1 MVTMDVMKKTKIN
14 YTEIFGLYGNNEKVK
29 IVLPLFNNTGFI
41 YDMNYDI
48 NCCLGIASN
57 YQFELV
63 ETSYN
68 NNYIALNFRKIKPKH
83 ESIKKAS
90 PIQRRIVNEV

>member
-1 MVTMDVMKKTKIN
+1 MVTMDRMKKTIVN
-14 YTEIFGLYGNNEKVK
+14 YTKIFGMYGSNEKVK

-57 YQFELV
+57 YQFELI

-68 NNYIALNFRKIKPKH
+68 DNYIALNFRKIKPKC
-83 ESIKKAS
+83 ESSKEVP
-90 PIQRRIVNEV
+90 PIQRRIVNEI